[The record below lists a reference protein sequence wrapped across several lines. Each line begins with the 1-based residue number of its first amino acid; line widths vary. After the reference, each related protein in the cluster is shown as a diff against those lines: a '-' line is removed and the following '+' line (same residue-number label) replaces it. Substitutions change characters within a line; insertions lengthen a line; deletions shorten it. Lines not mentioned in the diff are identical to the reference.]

1 MKLIHIFDDIDEEFK
16 RFHDEWNKLDEVF
29 QKVKTDSSSKDT
41 YRFSSHY
48 ENFYDENQED
58 KSYSLSYIYETG
70 MEEPEILIE
79 GDVDKDTI
87 NRFVSGI
94 NSKYGTELEGSS
106 IQNPK
111 LLISDK
117 RKLRKKKEKEQKQ
130 NDRVY
135 RFEMPGIGLKD
146 IKTKMDGDLLTV
158 IGKNKKTEYKKQIRL
173 PFETKQ
179 KPIIEADNGLITLKV
194 IH

>member
-16 RFHDEWNKLDEVF
+16 RIHDEWNKLDEVF